1 MIMKLTLVFW
11 QEFWATQNARFIDI
25 VDFCSISMATAYV
38 LINCELGSEEAIIQ
52 QLKGLEGVKEVHG
65 TFGAY
70 DILAKIE
77 SDTVEKLRE
86 TITWKIRKI
95 EKIRSTLTLMGI
107 EGQT

>member
-1 MIMKLTLVFW
+1 
-11 QEFWATQNARFIDI
+11 
-25 VDFCSISMATAYV
+25 MATAYV
-38 LINCELGSEEAIIQ
+38 LINCELGSEESIIS
-52 QLKGLEGVKEVHG
+52 QLKTLEGIIEVHG

-77 SDTVEKLRE
+77 SSTVEALRE

-95 EKIRSTLTLMGI
+95 EKIRSTLTLIGI

>member
-1 MIMKLTLVFW
+1 
-11 QEFWATQNARFIDI
+11 
-25 VDFCSISMATAYV
+25 MAEAFV
-38 LINCELGSEEAIIQ
+38 LINCEIGSEESVIEKLNSIAEVI
-52 QLKGLEGVKEVHG
+52 EVHG

-70 DILAKIE
+70 DILAK
-77 SDTVEKLRE
+77 VEADNVEIIRE

>member
-1 MIMKLTLVFW
+1 MCNEMSYYS
-11 QEFWATQNARFIDI
+11 RSIDI
-25 VDFCSISMATAYV
+25 IACIHIPMATAYV
-38 LINCELGSEEAIIQ
+38 LINCELGSEETIIK
-52 QLKGLEGVKEVHG
+52 QLKGMEGIKEVHG

-77 SDTVEKLRE
+77 SVTVEELRE

-107 EGQT
+107 EGQA